1 MKRFLWAFCL
11 SVATAATL
19 SLAWAAPEP
28 PDPTLLEKLN
38 VGRDEKQLLKADQ
51 VRVLKPEGFPEVS
64 LIGFLVSQ
72 GDCLVG
78 SALVDNK
85 LVTPG
90 EACGVALRAHGW
102 EQADGPGKIALA
114 TQWLEQ
120 AQFGFGEAMVKK
132 RPPHFG
138 TNWVKWSNPETLANL
153 SGSVRII
160 TWVELRPT
168 PEAPRRFH
176 KKLYWFSKEGAL
188 QRSRILETYEMD

>member
-1 MKRFLWAFCL
+1 MKKILWAFCL
-11 SVATAATL
+11 TAAI
-19 SLAWAAPEP
+19 AWAAPEP
-28 PDPTLLEKLN
+28 PDAALLEKLN
-38 VGRDEKQLLKADQ
+38 AGRDEKQLLKANQ
-51 VRVLKPEGFPEVS
+51 VRVLKPAEFPEVS
-64 LIGFLVSQ
+64 LIGFVIGQ
-72 GDCLVG
+72 GDCLIG

-114 TQWLEQ
+114 MQWLEQ
-120 AQFGFGEAMVKK
+120 AQLGFGETLVKT

-138 TNWVKWSNPETLANL
+138 TNWVKWSNPDTLANL

-160 TWVELRPT
+160 VWVEMRPA

-176 KKLYWFSKEGAL
+176 KKLYWFSKEGNM